1 MLTREAFIRR
11 FMQGIHLLDGATGT
25 RLLAAGMPRKCCTE
39 AWILDHPETLLELQQ
54 AYANAG
60 SEIIY
65 APTFRAQP
73 IVLAEHGLAQ
83 DTERINCELV
93 ALSRSAA
100 PDCLIAGNMTTL
112 RGYINTSDPNSFSQ
126 MVSEYRRQIAALIT
140 AGIDL
145 LAAETLLHPQE
156 ARAILSAAEAEG
168 APAVMVSFTCK
179 TDGQLYS
186 GHTVS
191 DALREAEQNGAAAVG
206 INCIAADE
214 KLPDLIEALREH
226 TTLPLLCK
234 PNAGRAVQGM
244 YSISEKRFVDVTLQ
258 CAKRGANLLG
268 GCCGTD
274 PAYIQR
280 LATEISALAKNV

>member
-11 FMQGIHLLDGATGT
+11 FEHGLHLLDGATGT
-25 RLLAAGMPRKCCTE
+25 TLIAAGMPRTCCTE
-39 AWILDHPETLLELQQ
+39 AWILDHPEALLELQQ

-73 IVLAEHGLAQ
+73 IVLAAYGLEQETA
-83 DTERINCELV
+83 RINRELV

-100 PDCLIAGNMTTL
+100 PDCLVAGNLTTL
-112 RGYINTSDPNSFSQ
+112 RGYVDTFDSNAFSR
-126 MVSEYRRQIAALIT
+126 MVGEYRRQISALMDGG
-140 AGIDL
+140 ADL

-168 APAVMVSFTCK
+168 APAVTISYTCRA
-179 TDGQLYS
+179 DGTLYS
-186 GHTVS
+186 GHNTA
-191 DALREAEQNGAAAVG
+191 DALREAEQTGAAAVG
-206 INCIAADE
+206 INCIAADDA
-214 KLPDLIEALREH
+214 LPHLIDILRRR
-226 TTLPLLCK
+226 TTRPLLCK
-234 PNAGRAVQGM
+234 PNAGHAVQGV
-244 YSISEKRFVDVTLQ
+244 YPVSEKRFAEVLVQ

-274 PAYIQR
+274 PAYLQR
-280 LATEISALAKNV
+280 LAAAISVLEKKH

>member
-1 MLTREAFIRR
+1 MLTREAFIHR
-11 FMQGIHLLDGATGT
+11 FKQGIHLLDGATGT
-25 RLLAAGMPRKCCTE
+25 PLISAGMPRRCCTE
-39 AWILDHPETLLELQQ
+39 LWILQHPDILIELQR
-54 AYANAG
+54 AYATAG

-83 DTERINCELV
+83 DTKRINGELV
-93 ALSRSAA
+93 ALSRSAT

-140 AGIDL
+140 SGVDL

-156 ARAILSAAEAEG
+156 ARAILTATEAEG

-179 TDGQLYS
+179 ADGQLYS
-186 GHTVS
+186 GDTVS
-191 DALREAEQNGAAAVG
+191 DALREAELNGAAAVG

-214 KLPDLIEALREH
+214 KLPDLIGVLREH

-234 PNAGRAVQGM
+234 PNAGRAVQGV
-244 YSISEKRFVDVTLQ
+244 YPVSEKRFVDVMLQ
-258 CAKRGANLLG
+258 CAKRGANMLG

-274 PAYIQR
+274 PAHIQR
-280 LATEISALAKNV
+280 LATEISALAKTV